1 MPRSREPTGAPRGRS
16 PGCEF
21 TVTDVFI
28 SYSRR
33 DSVYVARLAGAL
45 RERGKEAW
53 VDTEGLADGEVFPQ
67 ALRSA
72 IENADAFVPVI
83 SPDSTSSVHCG
94 TEVDHAVRLGKRIV
108 PVLLRPVPDEQ
119 LPTEIR
125 ERNWIP
131 ADAGDAAD
139 RLVRAVETDL
149 DHVRAH
155 TRWTARAVEWEQSG
169 RDGSLLPRG
178 SDLAAG
184 ESWLGSCGTQT
195 DPAPTTAQ
203 RELLLTARRA
213 QARRQRRLTTIVAVG
228 LIVSLVLLVFALI
241 SRHSAQVARRTADD
255 QRRTATAQ
263 ALAARSAAAIPVSPR
278 AALEL
283 ARRAVTVQASATTM
297 RALKQALDAQRLIAA
312 PAAVQTGPSCE
323 DPKPAYSPQSRQLA
337 LGSCNGTVR
346 IVDADS
352 GSSIRTLRIGG
363 DASTIAYR
371 PDGGQLAVLDRRTLR
386 LVDPRTAA
394 VAAVVSFPG
403 DSRAEPTASA
413 TGIAFSPDGRQV
425 AAITSG
431 QRVILLDA
439 GSRRARTVM
448 RQAGGLGGVAFAR
461 NGRQLLVATRRGYV
475 AVVDLRSSRE
485 TRRLSVPSQ
494 DRVQGLAV
502 SPDGR
507 QLAVGVQQ
515 FYSGGYGGYVQL
527 WSTRSWRPET
537 VRQRLDSDNPY
548 TLTYTTDGKQLVI
561 GTRHGA
567 IETVP
572 LTGTRPT
579 FTATMS
585 GTVRGMATAH
595 RGEIAAIDRL
605 GTVQMWRT
613 SGPLQTT
620 IVPPATVN
628 DFADNG
634 TDTEVDSAR
643 VGDSGAVLHFFT
655 REGTRASGSPLIVA
669 RGGARADNL
678 SEDGRLLLDAAEGR
692 GRARPCGTFRAAA

>member
-1 MPRSREPTGAPRGRS
+1 M
-16 PGCEF
+16 
-21 TVTDVFI
+21 TDVFI

-363 DASTIAYR
+363 DASTIAAIA
-371 PDGGQLAVLDRRTLR
+371 PTG
-386 LVDPRTAA
+386 
-394 VAAVVSFPG
+394 VS
-403 DSRAEPTASA
+403 
-413 TGIAFSPDGRQV
+413 
-425 AAITSG
+425 
-431 QRVILLDA
+431 
-439 GSRRARTVM
+439 
-448 RQAGGLGGVAFAR
+448 
-461 NGRQLLVATRRGYV
+461 
-475 AVVDLRSSRE
+475 
-485 TRRLSVPSQ
+485 
-494 DRVQGLAV
+494 
-502 SPDGR
+502 
-507 QLAVGVQQ
+507 
-515 FYSGGYGGYVQL
+515 
-527 WSTRSWRPET
+527 WRSWTGGRCGSLIRAPPRSPRSYRFPVT
-537 VRQRLDSDNPY
+537 V
-548 TLTYTTDGKQLVI
+548 
-561 GTRHGA
+561 
-567 IETVP
+567 
-572 LTGTRPT
+572 
-579 FTATMS
+579 
-585 GTVRGMATAH
+585 
-595 RGEIAAIDRL
+595 
-605 GTVQMWRT
+605 
-613 SGPLQTT
+613 
-620 IVPPATVN
+620 
-628 DFADNG
+628 
-634 TDTEVDSAR
+634 
-643 VGDSGAVLHFFT
+643 
-655 REGTRASGSPLIVA
+655 
-669 RGGARADNL
+669 ARADRVRDRHRVQ
-678 SEDGRLLLDAAEGR
+678 SGRPASCRDHE
-692 GRARPCGTFRAAA
+692 RAAGDPVRRRLPAGENRHAAGRRAWWRGVRPERPTAARGHQTRLRRRRGPALEPRNASSQCSEPGSRSRAGGQP